1 MMPLKKICLAH
12 RLARFFAMIVGFG
25 IAYLNALE
33 LNISYGKEKNQTFSI
48 ITLQSSQAF
57 LCETIYQDGGS
68 YMFVRCNIPK
78 IPENGFLPF
87 NTDFFN
93 VSYEMQDGSFVL
105 FIHPT
110 KKIKLFYIPDN
121 LPQTYFFS
129 DAKEEK
135 SKIWQIV
142 GFNEEI
148 PFLSPE
154 TNKQGI
160 NFPIRMDPQKLD
172 YIGEM
177 NIDKNPLKS
186 TTGADYADYLA
197 VKNLIEHHNYKFALS
212 AISQAFK
219 KFPNTF
225 FAKDLLFFQIKAL
238 YNLELYDN
246 VIENANAWIKAYS
259 SDDDIPEMLY
269 MLGNTYGNIHFP
281 TEANYY
287 YQRIIQ
293 QYPKSRFTPLAKMR
307 LAKVFMNDSNMGM
320 ARIYFSQ
327 AYEGA
332 KDLDSVTEIALE
344 WAFFELQTHNPE
356 NAKELIKKILEKN
369 PAYFTVHPQKTKI
382 AIAYL
387 SDKKLYDSAAAIG
400 QYYFDHTNEYDNLH
414 EPIGFM
420 LGDLY
425 AKAGDFDAAHKSN
438 QAYIKEYES
447 LPRAKEIEKQDDKLL
462 FNVSGDDKTKLARYD
477 YILDKYPN
485 TAESK
490 EAAKLKAELLL
501 KLERYSEVL
510 DMGDVLRG
518 MPKLY
523 DDALLGVINQNIAQ
537 NRCDDTNRYLV
548 DLNDF
553 SRIKHPKKAFE
564 CLYDA
569 KLYAKANDL
578 TNAQVKDPNNP
589 DYLFWLYNHA
599 RVLNAL
605 DKYADSTI
613 ASNDVLSLSKAK
625 KTTRYDDVLFTLFDN
640 LTHTDK
646 RGAKELY
653 GRLESGFRDDVRMLK
668 VYAWLLGDE
677 KLDATTRAI
686 YAKNL
691 LDLQNVYQNSDYTP
705 FADFKLIDAYQDLAK
720 KEQALEVADALS
732 KKELKAQ
739 DMQKALYLKASLE
752 IALKKDAKETL
763 KRCNAIKEES
773 SWRTLCV
780 QSEGLLMPQNQEDK
794 TSQDQKTKE

>member
-1 MMPLKKICLAH
+1 MSLKKKCLIC
-12 RLARFFAMIVGFG
+12 RITSFFTIIFALG

-33 LNISYGKEKNQTFSI
+33 LNISYGREKNQSFSI
-48 ITLQSSQAF
+48 VTLQAKEAF

-68 YMFVRCNIPK
+68 YAFVRCKIPK

-87 NTDFFN
+87 DTDFFN
-93 VSYEMQDGSFVL
+93 VSYEMQNGVFVL
-105 FIHPT
+105 SIHPT
-110 KKIKLFYIPDN
+110 KKIKLFYIPDS
-121 LPQTYFFS
+121 LEQTYFFS

-135 SKIWQIV
+135 SKIWQII
-142 GFNEEI
+142 GFSQEI
-148 PFLSPE
+148 PFLSSSI
-154 TNKQGI
+154 NAKKQGI
-160 NFPIRMDPQKLD
+160 NFPIYMDPQKFD

-186 TTGADYADYLA
+186 TTGADYVDYLA
-197 VKNLIEHHNYKFALS
+197 VKDLIEHHNYKFALS

-246 VIENANAWIKAYS
+246 VIENANAWIKTYS

-269 MLGNTYGNIHFP
+269 MLGNTYGNIHFS
-281 TEANYY
+281 TEANHY

-293 QYPKSRFTPLAKMR
+293 QYPKSRFSPLAKMR

-327 AYEGA
+327 AYEEA

-356 NAKELIKKILEKN
+356 NARELIKKILEKN
-369 PAYFTVHPQKTKI
+369 PIYFTIHPQKTKN

-425 AKAGDFDAAHKSN
+425 AKAGNFDAAHKSN
-438 QAYIKEYES
+438 QAYIKEYEN
-447 LPRAKEIEKQDDKLL
+447 LPRAKEIKRQDDKLL
-462 FNVSGDDKTKLARYD
+462 FKISGDDKAKLARYD

-485 TAESK
+485 TTESK
-490 EAAKLKAELLL
+490 EAARLKAELLL

-510 DMGDVLRG
+510 DMRDALKE

-523 DDALLGVINQNIAQ
+523 DNALLGVINQNISQ

-548 DLNDF
+548 DLHDF
-553 SRIKHPKKAFE
+553 SRIKYPKKAFE
-564 CLYDA
+564 CLYEA

-578 TNAQVKDPNNP
+578 TSSQIKDPNSAE
-589 DYLFWLYNHA
+589 YLFWLYNHA
-599 RVLNAL
+599 KVLNAL
-605 DKYADSTI
+605 DKYVDSTI
-613 ASNDVLSLSKAK
+613 ASNDVLSLSKARK
-625 KTTRYDDVLFTLFDN
+625 INSYDDILFTLFDN
-640 LTHTDK
+640 FTHTDK

-653 GRLESGFRDDVRMLK
+653 GRLESSFKDDFRMLK
-668 VYAWLLGDE
+668 VYAWLLGDD
-677 KLDATTRAI
+677 KLDATTSAI
-686 YAKNL
+686 YAKRL
-691 LDLQNVYQNSDYTP
+691 LELQDTYQNSDYTP
-705 FADFKLIDAYQDLAK
+705 YANFKLIAAYQELNQKD
-720 KEQALEVADALS
+720 QALDAADVLS
-732 KKELKAQ
+732 KKELKPQ
-739 DMQKALYLKASLE
+739 DMQRALYLKASLE
-752 IALKKDAKETL
+752 IALKKDARETL
-763 KRCNAIKEES
+763 KRCSSIKEES
-773 SWRTLCV
+773 SWKTLCI
-780 QSEGLLMPQNQEDK
+780 QSEELLTSQNKEDK
-794 TSQDQKTKE
+794 TSQDKK